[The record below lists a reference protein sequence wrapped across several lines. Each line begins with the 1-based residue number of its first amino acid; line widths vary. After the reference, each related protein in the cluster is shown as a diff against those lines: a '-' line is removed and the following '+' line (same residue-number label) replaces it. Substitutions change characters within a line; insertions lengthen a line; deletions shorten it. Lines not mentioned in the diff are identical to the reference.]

1 MSQSVEALENQ
12 YFLLRGSLSTLTER
26 GGATTNQL
34 DQLRTQIAQ
43 SRTNFLTSVNNNL
56 HDDNP
61 QIAALVTQLNTEET
75 SIRTAIDHLGEGR
88 QGDRCDHEGCRRRF
102 ADCREGCRTLGQRT
116 KSVCGS
122 RRC

>member
-1 MSQSVEALENQ
+1 MSHSVEALENQ
-12 YFLLRGSLSTLTER
+12 YFLLRASLSTLTER
-26 GGATTNQL
+26 GATTIQL

-75 SIRTAIDHLGEGR
+75 SIRTTIDHLGEVAKVI
-88 QGDRCDHEGCRRRF
+88 D
-102 ADCREGCRTLGQRT
+102 AIT
-116 KSVCGS
+116 KAVDVGS
-122 RRC
+122 QIVAKAVAL